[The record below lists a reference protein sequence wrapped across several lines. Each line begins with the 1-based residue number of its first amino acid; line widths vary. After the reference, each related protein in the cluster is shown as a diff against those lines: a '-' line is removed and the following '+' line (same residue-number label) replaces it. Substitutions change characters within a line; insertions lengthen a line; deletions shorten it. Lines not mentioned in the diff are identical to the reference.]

1 MKNKALILLSA
12 CLSIILVATL
22 ASATL
27 CLGSS
32 GYYYDCNSY
41 YSSGSTIRV
50 GGNYNTQVY
59 ASRTGGY
66 YQGNYGPTSV
76 YVSWNR
82 PSTYLRYY
90 NPYTYYSYPSYS
102 YNYPSTYSYYS
113 PSYSYMTYSNSFSHP
128 TVNGFANNRYY
139 SNSNWGW

>member
-12 CLSIILVATL
+12 CLSIILVATF

-41 YSSGSTIRV
+41 YNSGSTIHV

-59 ASRTGGY
+59 TSRTGGY

-82 PSTYLRYY
+82 PSRYLSYY
-90 NPYTYYSYPSYS
+90 NPYSYYA
-102 YNYPSTYSYYS
+102 PSTYSYYS
-113 PSYSYMTYSNSFSHP
+113 PSYSYRTYSNSFSHP
-128 TVNGFANNRYY
+128 PVNGFANNRYY
-139 SNSNWGW
+139 SNSYWGW